1 MKIKTF
7 ILLSTERWR
16 ELDSKHDAEKSRSN
30 GPDENNLR
38 MFNNDGAIAIDC
50 HTSDILD
57 FERESG
63 RDVDSD
69 VIESEDLFF
78 ELCDYLHKS
87 CGLESEGFGA
97 SFRPHEGEVE
107 PRSS

>member
-16 ELDSKHDAEKSRSN
+16 ELDSEHDAEKSRSH

-38 MFNNDGAIAIDC
+38 LFNNDGTITIDC
-50 HTSDILD
+50 HADDILD

-63 RDVDSD
+63 RYVDSD
-69 VIESEDLFF
+69 VIESEDMFF
-78 ELCDYLHKS
+78 ELCDYLHKN
-87 CGLESEGFGA
+87 CDIEAEGFGTA
-97 SFRPHEGEVE
+97 FRSDEGEVE
-107 PRSS
+107 P